1 MSRLICATLILL
13 LAVDSDA
20 MAGSSFGGSRSSF
33 AGSRSGGTS
42 LVPRSSFQR
51 QAPVAVAPVTSARPP
66 SASIDPGYTRRNTG
80 PDSSFKGSAGRPVDG
95 ASLYQRY
102 QSKAATPLPGKD
114 DMPEYGQRK
123 SAASYEQTAKYR
135 RQNDY
140 QGFNNNRSPSYPQ
153 PHESPR
159 PRGGFS
165 WGSAAAGAAAGFL
178 LSSLLNQ
185 TASANDL
192 EEYRRH
198 YNDPAARAWREEQ
211 QQRADSDPEL
221 KRRLEEL
228 ENRVQSL
235 PASPVNDSAA
245 PLAAVTSPVTG
256 ASQKTTRTPVA
267 RLCSGLPQGAYAMA
281 ARLLNQNLPVEVIQ
295 TSGSLEN
302 LDAVREGRCDVGFAQ
317 RDVVVTES
325 GSILKTSSDFM
336 LEALLLMCN
345 NRSLPDSIASLK
357 SGSRVAIPG
366 GSGAEATWNILTRH
380 LPQLRDVSVVE
391 ALTPSEAI
399 AMAASSQA
407 DCAFLVTH
415 PDSGILAFAD
425 LDDHLRLIPIR
436 EDDFKP
442 LTSNPESSG
451 LYQPVSIAGRRF
463 KHLARSNWTDGY
475 AIETVLLVN
484 DDWRQNHRSEYD
496 RVLRAISVLR
506 TRLEGQS

>member
-13 LAVDSDA
+13 LSIDSDA

-33 AGSRSGGTS
+33 SGSRSGSS

-51 QAPVAVAPVTSARPP
+51 QAPVAVAPLSSTRPP
-66 SASIDPGYTRRNTG
+66 AASIDPGYTRKNTG
-80 PDSSFKGSAGRPVDG
+80 PESSFKGSGSRPVDG

-102 QSKAATPLPGKD
+102 QNPDYTQRKPAATYD
-114 DMPEYGQRK
+114 
-123 SAASYEQTAKYR
+123 QTAKYR
-135 RQNDY
+135 RPNDD
-140 QGFNNNRSPSYPQ
+140 QVNGFRDNRPQSPAYP
-153 PHESPR
+153 P
-159 PRGGFS
+159 PRGRGSFS

-178 LSSLLNQ
+178 LSGLLNQ

-211 QQRADSDPEL
+211 QQRAEGDPEL

-228 ENRVQSL
+228 ENRVQNL
-235 PASPVNDSAA
+235 P
-245 PLAAVTSPVTG
+245 TPVTAPVAG
-256 ASQKTTRTPVA
+256 AGQKPAQTPVA

-281 ARLLNQNLPVEVIQ
+281 ARLLNQNLPVEIMQ

-325 GSILKTSSDFM
+325 GSVLKTSSDFM

-345 NRSLPDSIASLK
+345 NRALPDSITALRA
-357 SGSRVAIPG
+357 GSRVAIPG
-366 GSGAEATWNILTRH
+366 GSGAEATWNILKLH
-380 LPQLRDVSVVE
+380 LPRLREVSVVD

-442 LTSNPESSG
+442 LTSNPESTG
-451 LYQPVSIAGRRF
+451 LYQPVAIAGRRF

-484 DDWRQNHRSEYD
+484 DDWRQNHRTEYD
-496 RVLRAISVLR
+496 RLLRAISVLR